1 MLPKK
6 TIPYKFILFATIILI
21 ADFVIENINHK
32 FQLSDFKVYYEAARA
47 LTSGKQLYGVA
58 FTLGSGYYKYS
69 PFTALLFYPL
79 SLLPYYAACVLDFAL
94 ISASIII
101 TTVILFNLFNKH
113 LFGSETK
120 FPNLLLSIALIC
132 IATHLVRELEL
143 GNVNI
148 LMLLVLCMA
157 LRFILQNKMAPAG
170 LFIALVIITK
180 PFFIL
185 LLIPLIMRR
194 YFKTVIITCTLV
206 AAFILLPA
214 LFLGFSKDW
223 GLHKEWI
230 NTMLIHADAFPSPN
244 TIEAVI
250 RNNVNVPFTSN
261 FQYIV
266 MIILLIPYCLFISR
280 NIKTSRSN
288 ENENSKNFIM
298 EWITL
303 LAIMP
308 SLFKTDTEHF
318 LMTLPIILYIIMYL
332 FSRKN
337 IPLTL
342 LFIALIL
349 LYTGNSSDLLGKE
362 LSLKAY
368 SLGILGISNVL
379 LIIMAVYLFVTSKH
393 KNIVT

>member
-1 MLPKK
+1 MLFEKS
-6 TIPYKFILFATIILI
+6 IPYKFILFAVIVFI
-21 ADFVIENINHK
+21 ADFAIENINHK
-32 FQLSDFKVYYEAARA
+32 FQLSDFKVYYEAADA
-47 LTSGKQLYGVA
+47 LTSGKQLYGMA

-79 SLLPYYAACVLDFAL
+79 SLLPYYAACVLDFIL
-94 ISASIII
+94 ISASIIV
-101 TTVILFNLFNKH
+101 TALILFNLLNKYFFNSNAK
-113 LFGSETK
+113 S
-120 FPNLLLSIALIC
+120 PNLILSLALIC

-148 LMLLVLCMA
+148 LMLLVLCLA
-157 LRFILQNKMAPAG
+157 LHFLLQNKMMLAG

-185 LLIPLIMRR
+185 LLIPLVIRR
-194 YFKTVIITCTLV
+194 YYKVIVIISILLV
-206 AAFILLPA
+206 VFVLLPA
-214 LFLGFSKDW
+214 LFLGFGKNLD
-223 GLHKEWI
+223 LHKEWL

-250 RNNVNVPFTSN
+250 RNNVSLPFSSS

-266 MIILLIPYCLFISR
+266 MTILLIPYCLFIWR
-280 NIKTSRSN
+280 NIKTSGSN
-288 ENENSKNFIM
+288 ENAKSFIM
-298 EWITL
+298 EWFVL

-318 LMTLPIILYIIMYL
+318 LMTLPVILYIIMYL

-349 LYTGNSSDLLGKE
+349 LYAGNSSDLLGKE
-362 LSLKAY
+362 LSLKVH
-368 SLGILGISNVL
+368 S
-379 LIIMAVYLFVTSKH
+379 
-393 KNIVT
+393 